1 MLKDPAKLVAEVQ
14 HDIEIVRK
22 AHAQAKKNRGDDH
35 YGLQLQSMTANIDK
49 WANNGMESARL
60 SKEPGAKGW
69 KGWQEAGE
77 AWLAGIHEL
86 DEMGAAEPGK
96 LDAITAFVKDIP
108 QETVKVTAKAAEAVK
123 HATVAAA
130 EAGAGDHSDA
140 ARRAAGRHARLG
152 HDNYARNGSRH
163 GKPIFSKCDVSCF

>member
-130 EAGAGDHSDA
+130 DSAMHVGGNFFTALQGIITKMGIA
-140 ARRAAGRHARLG
+140 AVAVLLLLVGIKLL
-152 HDNYARNGSRH
+152 
-163 GKPIFSKCDVSCF
+163 